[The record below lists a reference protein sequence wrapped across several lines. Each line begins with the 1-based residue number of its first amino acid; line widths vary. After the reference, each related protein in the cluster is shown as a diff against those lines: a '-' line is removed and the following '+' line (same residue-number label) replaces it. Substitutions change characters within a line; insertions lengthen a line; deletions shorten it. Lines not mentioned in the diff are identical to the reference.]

1 MGKGRG
7 LMVGKGGRAKDVEGL
22 RMGKGLR
29 MAKGLRMGKG
39 RMFRVAKGKRMEKG
53 GKRPEV

>member
-1 MGKGRG
+1 
-7 LMVGKGGRAKDVEGL
+7 
-22 RMGKGLR
+22 

-39 RMFRVAKGKRMEKG
+39 RVFRVAKGKRMEKG